1 MRQSYTVT
9 VPEEPPASVF
19 PFLKQEMRRKSSSM
33 SGSVLV
39 STFVGLLINQA
50 KVKHLKKQER
60 IYWHQDKLSNVCL
73 RISYSNIYVLLINK
87 DLGLMLRFLDEN
99 H

>member
-9 VPEEPPASVF
+9 IPEDPPATAF
-19 PFLKQEMRRKSSSM
+19 TFLKQDMRRKGSAV

-50 KVKHLKKQER
+50 KVRTH
-60 IYWHQDKLSNVCL
+60 
-73 RISYSNIYVLLINK
+73 
-87 DLGLMLRFLDEN
+87 LGLYYGHIRWAVGSIIEENVSALDRMCFTLRLKYCTRVWKN
-99 H
+99 TC

>member
-9 VPEEPPASVF
+9 VPEEPPAAAF
-19 PFLKQEMRRKSSSM
+19 PLLKQDMRRRGSV

-50 KVKHLKKQER
+50 KVSPAPVPVPVPAPAR
-60 IYWHQDKLSNVCL
+60 
-73 RISYSNIYVLLINK
+73 
-87 DLGLMLRFLDEN
+87 
-99 H
+99 